1 MKCGR
6 ERPQEAGAAA
16 SATPAAVS
24 ATPSVPPAA
33 PPSVPPAAPPL
44 PPPPSS
50 PAPPAYAPQGGYA
63 QPGPGALF
71 LRRTFTGD
79 WLGSAKAVLW
89 PTALLL
95 VLALAVSLPSSDDYE
110 EADFAHWSDRFQV
123 VIAVLMQGLGGT
135 FEVETR
141 RGGSLITMFVQGGGS
156 LSVWLLTFT
165 LAWAGA
171 VALGA
176 RLLRRSR
183 PQGAG
188 GGAEAALRI
197 GLLSGAVV
205 LVLGLYGQPDVKLF
219 TVDTSPVLAALF
231 TFALSGAVSASVL
244 CREEL
249 LARSGAGALMAVR
262 AWGTALRALGLT
274 VALCA
279 VVVFVVVASHESDV
293 SGWGVLASLLVLVN
307 LALMALGLSWG
318 ASVEASAAKGR
329 GGEEGGTFGLSQLGD
344 TYGGW
349 AQTGALALG
358 VVCAV
363 ILALLLARRS
373 ADRREQ
379 ILSGAFFLGA
389 FWLLSLV
396 SGAEMEMSAGTSFG
410 YGSQSGGGRM
420 GPNVGESLLFG
431 LLWTAGAVLL
441 AAFLTRTGRTTPGV
455 PPGYPAPPVAWPA
468 PAAPTAPA
476 APAAPAAPTGPPAA
490 PAQPPVA
497 PAVSAA
503 PAAPAARPAPEVPTA
518 VTDVTPAPVAP
529 AATPPRR
536 TGRSRI
542 FMWVAVGLAAFVV
555 GGAAAGGV
563 LLMNKKND
571 EKSGG
576 GTAQAN
582 KPAASPAEGAKA
594 SGGPATA
601 QPPASPSTSPSTSP
615 SMSPSTSPS
624 SPAPF
629 HDGPVPEKDLPSG
642 YSTTIAPEG
651 FSVVLPDGWHRM
663 DKGSGQIDFVGSTGF
678 RHLRVGIAR
687 DLGKSAHDHFLE
699 LEKVVSRQD
708 GYQRV
713 QLTANRFQGK
723 PGALWEWTYKE
734 KGSGRLVRSID
745 QAYIDDTGTEY
756 AIQYEDY
763 DENWTATRTVFD
775 NAVRYWRVAPLD
787 ID

>member
-6 ERPQEAGAAA
+6 ERPQEAGAAVP
-16 SATPAAVS
+16 ATPAA
-24 ATPSVPPAA
+24 PPAA
-33 PPSVPPAAPPL
+33 PPIVPPAAPPL

-135 FEVETR
+135 FEVETS
-141 RGGSLITMFVQGGGS
+141 RGGSLITMFVQGSGS

-183 PQGAG
+183 PRGAG

-205 LVLGLYGQPDVKLF
+205 LVLGLYGQPDVKVF

-231 TFALSGAVSASVL
+231 TCALSGAVSASVL

-249 LARSGAGALMAVR
+249 VARCGAGALMAVR

-293 SGWGVLASLLVLVN
+293 SGWGVVASLLVLVN

-379 ILSGAFFLGA
+379 ALSGAFFLGA
-389 FWLLSLV
+389 FWLLSLA
-396 SGAEMEMSAGTSFG
+396 SGAEMEMSAGTNFG
-410 YGSQSGGGRM
+410 YGSQSGEGRL
-420 GPNVGESLLFG
+420 GPDVGESLLFG

-441 AAFLTRTGRTTPGV
+441 AAFLTRTGRTTPGM
-455 PPGYPAPPVAWPA
+455 PPGYPAPQVAWPA
-468 PAAPTAPA
+468 PAAPAS
-476 APAAPAAPTGPPAA
+476 PPAV

-497 PAVSAA
+497 PAASAPPAA
-503 PAAPAARPAPEVPTA
+503 PAAPAAPEVPTA
-518 VTDVTPAPVAP
+518 VTDVTPAAPAPP
-529 AATPPRR
+529 AATPLRR
-536 TGRSRI
+536 TGRSRV

-576 GTAQAN
+576 GNGTAQAN
-582 KPAASPAEGAKA
+582 RPAASPADGAKA

-601 QPPASPSTSPSTSP
+601 QPPVSPST
-615 SMSPSTSPS
+615 

-629 HDGPVPEKDLPSG
+629 HDAPVPEKDLPSG

-651 FSVVLPDGWHRM
+651 FSIVLPDGWHRM
-663 DKGSGQIDFVGSTGF
+663 DKGSGQIDFLGSTGF
-678 RHLRVGIAR
+678 RHLRVGIVR

-713 QLTANRFQGK
+713 QLTANTFQGK
-723 PGALWEWTYKE
+723 QGALWEWTYKE

-763 DENWTATRTVFD
+763 DENWTTTRTVFD

>member
-24 ATPSVPPAA
+24 ATPAVPPAA
-33 PPSVPPAAPPL
+33 PPSAPPAALPL

-63 QPGPGALF
+63 QPSPGALF

-141 RGGSLITMFVQGGGS
+141 RGGSLVTMFVQGGGS

-219 TVDTSPVLAALF
+219 TVETSPVLAALF
-231 TFALSGAVSASVL
+231 AFALSGAVSASVL

-249 LARSGAGALMAVR
+249 LARCGPGALMAVR

-279 VVVFVVVASHESDV
+279 VVVFVVVASNESDV

-329 GGEEGGTFGLSQLGD
+329 GGEEGGTFGLSQVGD
-344 TYGGW
+344 IYGGW

-379 ILSGAFFLGA
+379 ALSGAFFLGA

-468 PAAPTAPA
+468 PAAP
-476 APAAPAAPTGPPAA
+476 AAPAAPTGPPAA
-490 PAQPPVA
+490 PVQPPAA

-503 PAAPAARPAPEVPTA
+503 PVAPAAPAAPPAPEVPTA
-518 VTDVTPAPVAP
+518 VTDVTPAAPAAP

-576 GTAQAN
+576 GTGTAQAN

-594 SGGPATA
+594 SGGPATDR
-601 QPPASPSTSPSTSP
+601 PSTASPA
-615 SMSPSTSPS
+615 SPS

-663 DKGSGQIDFVGSTGF
+663 DKGSGQIDFMGSTGF

-713 QLTANRFQGK
+713 QLTANTFQGK
-723 PGALWEWTYKE
+723 QGALWEWTYKE

>member
-1 MKCGR
+1 M
-6 ERPQEAGAAA
+6 AAP
-16 SATPAAVS
+16 ATPAAAPATS
-24 ATPSVPPAA
+24 AVPAA
-33 PPSVPPAAPPL
+33 PPTPPPAAPPL

-63 QPGPGALF
+63 QPTPGALF
-71 LRRTFTGD
+71 LRRTFGGD

-110 EADFAHWSDRFQV
+110 EADFTHWSDRFQV

-135 FEVETR
+135 FEVETS
-141 RGGSLITMFVQGGGS
+141 RGGSLITMFVQGSGS

-176 RLLRRSR
+176 RLLRRSL
-183 PQGAG
+183 PQGPSS
-188 GGAEAALRI
+188 GAEAALRI

-205 LVLGLYGQPDVKLF
+205 LVLGLYGQPDMKLF
-219 TVDTSPVLAALF
+219 TVDTTPVLAALF
-231 TFALSGAVSASVL
+231 TFALSGVVSASVL

-249 LARSGAGALMAVR
+249 VARCGAGALMVVR
-262 AWGTALRALGLT
+262 ACGTALRALGLA

-279 VVVFVVVASHESDV
+279 VVVFVVVASHESEA
-293 SGWGVLASLLVLVN
+293 SGWGVVASLLVLVN

-318 ASVEASAAKGR
+318 ASVEATAGKGR
-329 GGEEGGTFGLSQLGD
+329 GGEEGGTFGLSQIGD

-349 AQTGALALG
+349 AQTGALAMG

-379 ILSGAFFLGA
+379 ALSGAFFLGA

-410 YGSQSGGGRM
+410 YGSQSGQGRL

-455 PPGYPAPPVAWPA
+455 PPGFPAPPPPWSAPA
-468 PAAPTAPA
+468 MPPAAPEAPQKPPVAPA
-476 APAAPAAPTGPPAA
+476 APAASVATAA
-490 PAQPPVA
+490 PAASASQAASVAPVA
-497 PAVSAA
+497 SIASAA
-503 PAAPAARPAPEVPTA
+503 PAAPAPAVAPAAPEVSTSVA
-518 VTDVTPAPVAP
+518 VIAPVAP
-529 AATPPRR
+529 AAPAATPVRR
-536 TGRSRI
+536 TGRSRV
-542 FMWVAVGLAAFVV
+542 FMWVAIGLAAFVV

-563 LLMNKKND
+563 LLMNKKD
-571 EKSGG
+571 DGKSGSG
-576 GTAQAN
+576 NGTTQAN

-594 SGGPATA
+594 SGGPSTA
-601 QPPASPSTSPSTSP
+601 Q
-615 SMSPSTSPS
+615 PSTSPS

-629 HDGPVPEKDLPSG
+629 HDAPVPEKDLPSG
-642 YSTTIAPEG
+642 YTTTIAPEG
-651 FSVVLPDGWHRM
+651 FSIVLPDGWRRM
-663 DKGSGQIDFVGSTGF
+663 DKGSGQIDFLGSTGF

-713 QLTANRFQGK
+713 QLTSNTFQGK
-723 PGALWEWTYKE
+723 QGALWEWTYKE
-734 KGSGRLVRSID
+734 KGSGRLVRAID
-745 QAYIDDTGTEY
+745 QAYIDESGTEY

-763 DENWTATRTVFD
+763 DENWTTTRTIFD
-775 NAVRYWRVAPLD
+775 NAVRYWRVVPLD
-787 ID
+787 FD